1 MTVAAGNWI
10 PDQGGQPV
18 ELSEPSPAAP
28 PASRRRR
35 RVTWGLRLAVL
46 AAAAI
51 VGWLTLRGRFPAP
64 GDVAAMLADA
74 DLRWIAVAILLQFA
88 SQVAFALQQRRLL
101 AGVAVRM
108 SVRQA
113 VAITYS
119 RSAISMVLPA
129 GSAMS
134 AAFAIRQYRRHG
146 AATATATAVTVL
158 SGLASAAG
166 LALLATAA
174 FASQVAAWLIRTAT
188 QHPGRLIAAVA
199 AVAAVGLVAGM
210 AHRHTRWRRTVG
222 RTVARWPVVARVVGQ
237 ARQAARD
244 VRSVGLR
251 DWAATIAYAAVNW
264 LLDLACLVAA
274 ARAMHVSVPWRHL
287 ATAYLAV
294 QIARQIPLTPG
305 GIGLIEASLLT
316 ALVAGGIPEAGAA
329 AVVLAYRL
337 ISFWLILP
345 PGLTAYV
352 RLRPRP
358 ATARLPRHSPSPR
371 RS

>member
-1 MTVAAGNWI
+1 MTVATGIRDQDGESVELAEPTPAPQPTARRRRRPPWWLRLTVLAVATVAAGF
-10 PDQGGQPV
+10 
-18 ELSEPSPAAP
+18 
-28 PASRRRR
+28 
-35 RVTWGLRLAVL
+35 
-46 AAAAI
+46 
-51 VGWLTLRGRFPAP
+51 TLRGRIPAP
-64 GDVAAMLADA
+64 RDVAGMLADA
-74 DLRWIAVAILLQFA
+74 DLRWIAAAILLQFL

-101 AGVAVRM
+101 AGAGVRLP
-108 SVRQA
+108 VRQA

-146 AATATATAVTVL
+146 AATGTATAVTVL

-166 LALLATAA
+166 LALLAGAA
-174 FASQVAAWLIRTAT
+174 FASRTTAWLIRAAT
-188 QHPGRLIAAVA
+188 ERPGPLLASLAALAVVGVIA
-199 AVAAVGLVAGM
+199 LT
-210 AHRHTRWRRTVG
+210 AHRWRHTVG
-222 RTVARWPVVARVVGQ
+222 RTVTRWSMVARAVEQ
-237 ARQAARD
+237 ARRAARD
-244 VRSVGLR
+244 VRSVSLR

-274 ARAMHVSVPWRHL
+274 AHAVGVEVPWRHL

-316 ALVAGGIPEAGAA
+316 ALVTGGIAEAGAA

-352 RLRPRP
+352 RLRRRP
-358 ATARLPRHSPSPR
+358 ATARFTSSRAPRGNA
-371 RS
+371 

>member
-1 MTVAAGNWI
+1 MREAAAAEPAVA
-10 PDQGGQPV
+10 
-18 ELSEPSPAAP
+18 
-28 PASRRRR
+28 ASRRRR
-35 RVTWGLRLAVL
+35 RLSWSLRLTVL
-46 AAAAI
+46 AVAAVA
-51 VGWLTLRGRFPAP
+51 GWFTLRGRVPAP
-64 GDVAAMLADA
+64 RDVAAMLAGA
-74 DLRWIAVAILLQFA
+74 DLRWIAVAILLQFL

-101 AGVAVRM
+101 AGVAVRL

-146 AATATATAVTVL
+146 AATGTATAVTVL

-166 LALLATAA
+166 LALLAGAA
-174 FASQVAAWLIRTAT
+174 FAPQVASWLVRTAT
-188 QHPGRLIAAVA
+188 ERPGPLVAVLAAL
-199 AVAAVGLVAGM
+199 AAVGLVPVV
-210 AHRHTRWRRTVG
+210 AHRHTRWRHAVR
-222 RTVARWPVVARVVGQ
+222 RVARWPLAARAVGQ
-237 ARQAARD
+237 ARRAVRD
-244 VRSVGLR
+244 VRSVSLR

-274 ARAMHVSVPWRHL
+274 AHAVNVEVPWRHI

-305 GIGLIEASLLT
+305 GIGLIEASLLA

-352 RLRPRP
+352 RLRRF
-358 ATARLPRHSPSPR
+358 SPSR
-371 RS
+371 ARHGSV